1 MISVSNL
8 RFIGRKNFFEKSN
21 YLFQTIKR
29 PKVELEV
36 KLAEAEV
43 RRKELEEEKV
53 NNVMERSGLERHGK
67 MRSASAYKREQQYS
81 ATVAKRQQQL
91 QVKVSLI

>member
-1 MISVSNL
+1 MSVSN
-8 RFIGRKNFFEKSN
+8 FFKKSN

-91 QVKVSLI
+91 QVKASLI